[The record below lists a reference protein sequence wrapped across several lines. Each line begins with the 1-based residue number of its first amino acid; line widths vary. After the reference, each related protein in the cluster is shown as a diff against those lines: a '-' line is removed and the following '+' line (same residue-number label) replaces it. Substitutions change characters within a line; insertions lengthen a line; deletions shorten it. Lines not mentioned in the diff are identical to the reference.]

1 MIKVGTATD
10 AAQHSPP
17 SGATYKHYA
26 RAAFSSR
33 HRNTIVSGRGSE
45 VGAAPATL
53 TATWAHFSLPPLVTV
68 VYLEGG
74 DPR

>member
-17 SGATYKHYA
+17 SGATYEHYA
-26 RAAFSSR
+26 RAAFGSR
-33 HRNTIVSGRGSE
+33 HRNTIVSGRARE
-45 VGAAPATL
+45 VGAAQETL
-53 TATWAHFSLPPLVTV
+53 TTTRAHFSLPPLVTV